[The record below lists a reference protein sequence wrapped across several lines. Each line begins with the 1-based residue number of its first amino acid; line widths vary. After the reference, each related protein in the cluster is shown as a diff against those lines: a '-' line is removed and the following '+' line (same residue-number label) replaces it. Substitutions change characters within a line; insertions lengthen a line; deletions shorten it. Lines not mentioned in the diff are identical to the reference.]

1 MTLKKNKEGEVRK
14 QEILDTSLQL
24 FETTGYNKTT
34 IQVILNEVGIGKGTF
49 YYYFKSKE
57 EILDTIVRNC
67 FLSEFQSLK
76 KLAED
81 NSLSAIEK
89 INTLFS
95 HSHEKC
101 EYKRLQLKS
110 RISSILL
117 DEENISLFFKYT
129 KYFFREAK
137 TSYIQIIKQGI
148 QEGSMKTTSA
158 SKTTRAL
165 LYNMIHQKASL
176 EKKIKKEKDEL
187 RRVSKKIL
195 KK

>member
-1 MTLKKNKEGEVRK
+1 MKKNKEGEVRK

-176 EKKIKKEKDEL
+176 EKKIKKEKDD
-187 RRVSKKIL
+187 K
-195 KK
+195 